1 METIQATSLED
12 FKKQLDGKNEP
23 IKIQDDNKKVIQVRK
38 NLVLSVQSDFAGCS
52 HIRNIW
58 WFSYINAVFGK
69 SQSLNCIVAPYF
81 TTQNDLLVRAKTLWF
96 QRVMSPQHLH
106 IVKQYKDNQA
116 KLGYKMIYDIDDYI
130 WGNNEMQ
137 GGTKEDGVPSYNF
150 GSKKLGQETKDTA
163 IEVMNMMNIVTVSS
177 DYLGEMLRKHG
188 VKTEIKLLKNTVA
201 QSFWGAP
208 KRIHIKEKIKK
219 PKIIWSGSP
228 THWSDQDKLLGDID
242 NAWLEYI
249 KKNVIDG
256 KIDFMQMGGTNVQG
270 KIKPPFFFDD
280 IKDNPNF
287 HTIGWLNSY
296 QYHLP
301 IKDYSADFAIAPL
314 VDNNFNRS
322 KSDIKAIEAYASN
335 SVFIGTKFKSGF
347 PSPYDDAFLNVFD
360 DCSVKDIEDLIEEY
374 SEPEKYNEIINKQ
387 FDYMNNEGRWTES
400 PIWVNQF
407 TSLL

>member
-1 METIQATSLED
+1 M
-12 FKKQLDGKNEP
+12 
-23 IKIQDDNKKVIQVRK
+23 QVKK

-81 TTQNDLLVRAKTLWF
+81 VSQNDLLNRAKTLWF
-96 QRVMSPQHLH
+96 QRVVSPHHMSIIQ
-106 IVKQYKDNQA
+106 QYKDNQA
-116 KLGYKMIYDIDDYI
+116 KLGYKMIYDIDDYN
-130 WGNNEMQ
+130 WGQNENQ

-150 GSKKLGQETKDTA
+150 GSKKLAQETKDCA
-163 IEVMNMMNIVTVSS
+163 IDTMNLMDLVTVSS
-177 DYLGEMLRKHG
+177 DYLGEMLKHHG
-188 VKTEIKLLKNTVA
+188 VTTPIKLLKNTVS

-208 KRIHIKEKIKK
+208 KRVHIKSKIKK

-228 THWSDQDKLLGDID
+228 THWSDSEKLLGDID
-242 NAWLEYI
+242 NAWLEFI
-249 KKNVIDG
+249 IKNVKDN
-256 KIDFMQMGGTNVQG
+256 KIDFMQMGGTNING
-270 KIKPPFFFDD
+270 KTKPPFFFEK
-280 IKDNPNF
+280 IANYSNF

-301 IKDYSADFAIAPL
+301 IQQYSADFAIAPL

-335 SVFIGTKFKSGF
+335 SVFIGTKFKSGK
-347 PSPYDDAFLNVFD
+347 PSPYDDSCLNIFD
-360 DCSVKDIEDLIEEY
+360 DCSVKDITDMIDEY
-374 SEPEKYNEIINKQ
+374 TEPENYNRIIDNQ
-387 FDYMNNEGRWTES
+387 FDKMQNEGRWTES
-400 PIWVNQF
+400 ARFVNQF